1 LSLTLDDV
9 QRIITEAE
17 KESFRDM
24 VLLKL
29 MAGYGLSVGE
39 IVGTA
44 ARRWNKQTEK
54 WVAAEPNLKGL
65 QNQDLSQD
73 GVLVRRKMGGPTEL
87 IPLKQDHIGEVRKLI
102 GRRKKGKIIPLSVSR
117 VEQLLR
123 RYSARAGVFDGKV
136 RPQMFRDY
144 YRKNQG
150 LPYLSTT
157 IPLTTTNPPTTTV
170 SRTEGGRH
178 VGRKI
183 DYPGLTYAPIN
194 EGGVILLFATMNSND
209 ELGFSVESIAD
220 AFPDAL
226 VVDYRANRER
236 GVKKYI
242 EFEFL
247 SSNFAKHNHD
257 PAKCDIIVCWEHDWN
272 DCPPNL
278 EVIAL
283 KTLIKELERETF
295 GTSR

>member
-1 LSLTLDDV
+1 MPLTLDDV
-9 QRIITEAE
+9 QKIIAEAE
-17 KESFRDM
+17 KVSFRDV

-44 ARRWNKQTEK
+44 SRRWDKQTEK

-65 QNQDLSQD
+65 QIQDLSED

-87 IPLKQDHIGEVRKLI
+87 IPLKQEHIREVRKLI
-102 GRRKKGKIIPLSVSR
+102 GKRRKEKIFELSVSR

-123 RYSARAGVFDGKV
+123 QYATKAGVLGGKV

-150 LPYLSTT
+150 TPYLSTT
-157 IPLTTTNPPTTTV
+157 IPLTITSPPTSTTP
-170 SRTEGGRH
+170 RTEGGRH

-226 VVDYRANRER
+226 VVDYRSNRDR

-242 EFEFL
+242 EFEFE
-247 SSNFAKHNHD
+247 SSNFAKHGHD
-257 PAKCDIIVCWEHDWN
+257 PSKCDIIVCWEHDWK
-272 DCPPNL
+272 DCPSNL
-278 EVIAL
+278 EVIEL
-283 KTLIKELERETF
+283 KTLIGELSERLPK
-295 GTSR
+295 SPR

>member
-1 LSLTLDDV
+1 
-9 QRIITEAE
+9 
-17 KESFRDM
+17 M

-44 ARRWNKQTEK
+44 ARRWNKETK
-54 WVAAEPNLKGL
+54 SWIAAEPNLRGL
-65 QNQDLSQD
+65 QIQDLSKD
-73 GVLVRRKMGGPTEL
+73 GILVRRKMGGPTEL
-87 IPLKQDHIGEVRKLI
+87 IPLKQDHIGEIRKLI
-102 GRRKKGKIIPLSVSR
+102 GKRKKGKVIPLSASR

-123 RYSARAGVFDGKV
+123 RYSERAGVLGGKV

-157 IPLTTTNPPTTTV
+157 IPLTTTNPPTTTA

-194 EGGVILLFATMNSND
+194 EDGVIFLFALMNSD
-209 ELGFSVESIAD
+209 ENTDLGFSMESLAEP
-220 AFPDAL
+220 FPDAL

-247 SSNFAKHNHD
+247 SSNFAKHDHD
-257 PAKCDIIVCWEHDWN
+257 PAKCDIIVCWEHDWK

-278 EVIAL
+278 EVIELRA
-283 KTLIKELERETF
+283 LIKELERD
-295 GTSR
+295 TSGKSR